1 MEMIHATP
9 FSTLTDD
16 EFLRHLTNKGEPS
29 AEDVEA
35 ALRLEMLLS
44 NYNSLLEQ
52 IHSTALTGMRTGRE
66 AGECLARIS
75 ELTAPAPR

>member
-1 MEMIHATP
+1 MDMLHATP

-16 EFLRHLTNKGEPS
+16 EFLRHLMGKGEPT

-35 ALRLEMLLS
+35 AMRLEMLLS
-44 NYNSLLEQ
+44 NYSSLLEN
-52 IHSTALTGMRTGRE
+52 IHRTALTGMKERDE
-66 AGECLARIS
+66 ADECLARIS